1 MYIFVGII
9 ILTSG
14 WMSALVNS
22 AGYLMINTKFKKHE
36 NSFLKK
42 IIKQEA
48 LNRWVFWKQSQIP
61 DPTHPVYFR
70 SYFRKWCTMTL
81 QIAG

>member
-14 WMSALVNS
+14 RMSALVNS
-22 AGYLMINTKFKKHE
+22 AGDLMINTKFKKHE

-42 IIKQEA
+42 IIKQEV
-48 LNRWVFWKQSQIP
+48 LNRWVFWK
-61 DPTHPVYFR
+61 
-70 SYFRKWCTMTL
+70 
-81 QIAG
+81 